1 MMQIKIA
8 LISAVCFMCSST
20 VYAEYD
26 ESDLKKLFTD
36 KSQRIQIDAARNG
49 NYNGSEPE
57 ETSEINLSG
66 YVKRADGRS
75 VVWVNDKSTLDNAKI
90 GDIRVHHSSI
100 GKNKKVT
107 ISVDGKTARLK
118 PGETWIKETGKVVD
132 SHE

>member
-1 MMQIKIA
+1 MQLK
-8 LISAVCFMCSST
+8 LIISGLFCMVCSN
-20 VYAEYD
+20 VLYADYD
-26 ESDLKKLFTD
+26 EADLRKLFTD

-49 NYNGSEPE
+49 NYTGSEPE
-57 ETSEINLSG
+57 KISEINLSG
-66 YVKRADGRS
+66 YVKRGDGRS
-75 VVWVNDKSTLDNAKI
+75 VVWVNNKSTLDNSKM
-90 GDIRVHHSSI
+90 GDVKVHQSSI

>member
-1 MMQIKIA
+1 MQIKII

-20 VYAEYD
+20 VFAEYD
-26 ESDLKKLFTD
+26 EADLKILFTD

-49 NYNGSEPE
+49 NYTGSEPE
-57 ETSEINLSG
+57 KISEINLSG
-66 YVKRADGRS
+66 YVRRGDGRS
-75 VVWVNDKSTLDNAKI
+75 VVWVNNKSTLDNSKI
-90 GDIRVHHSSI
+90 GDVKVHQSSI